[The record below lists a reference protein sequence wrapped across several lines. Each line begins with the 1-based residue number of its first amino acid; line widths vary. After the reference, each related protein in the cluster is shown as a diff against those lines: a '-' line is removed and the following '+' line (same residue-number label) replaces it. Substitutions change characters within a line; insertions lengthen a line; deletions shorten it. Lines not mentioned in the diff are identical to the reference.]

1 MFDVNVSHRAYRR
14 QITTLEA
21 KLAFTRMQHQNV
33 RRDSEPR
40 KHVEAQAEMSRYN
53 AEIIRLRENNH
64 ELEEQVDELTSM
76 VEILRSQMGG
86 RRSMGLVS
94 DPTASP
100 ILLGSPNIGFTILF
114 TMKDI

>member
-1 MFDVNVSHRAYRR
+1 MIHDTYDGADWPHSAYRR
-14 QITTLEA
+14 QISSLEA

-40 KHVEAQAEMSRYN
+40 KHVEAQAETQRN
-53 AEIIRLRENNH
+53 VAEIIRLRDKNH

-100 ILLGSPNIGFTILF
+100 ILLGSPNLAL
-114 TMKDI
+114 

>member
-1 MFDVNVSHRAYRR
+1 
-14 QITTLEA
+14 
-21 KLAFTRMQHQNV
+21 MQHQNV

-40 KHVEAQAEMSRYN
+40 RHLEAQVEMSRYS
-53 AEIIRLRENNH
+53 ADIIRLREKNS

-86 RRSMGLVS
+86 RRRSEGLVS

-100 ILLGSPNIGFTILF
+100 ILLGSPSLTRISI
-114 TMKDI
+114 